1 MPFKYYRLLL
11 ETTFT
16 VLSTAQETDSTDAV
30 WLDLVTPLDSA
41 AEIRLSAAPRAELA
55 RYSPRA
61 NKIFKST
68 QTRDVAWNNHT
79 GLLSSSYVNRGK
91 IRPEPEAPAILSRH
105 QRSQLDAVHEAR
117 GFGLFP

>member
-11 ETTFT
+11 ETTFN
-16 VLSTAQETDSTDAV
+16 LSTAQETGSTNAV

-41 AEIRLSAAPRAELA
+41 AEIRLGAAPRAELA

-61 NKIFKST
+61 NKILKST

-79 GLLSSSYVNRGK
+79 GLLSSSYVSRGK
-91 IRPEPEAPAILSRH
+91 IRPEPDAPAILSRH
-105 QRSQLDAVHEAR
+105 QRSQRDAVHEAR
-117 GFGLFP
+117 DFGLFP